1 MSKCIWKN
9 LANLEMPFSK
19 TKVSMRS
26 TRTFDMYIVMLL
38 LIFPNLC
45 DQFLNTGVFSNVN
58 IKVN

>member
-1 MSKCIWKN
+1 
-9 LANLEMPFSK
+9 MPFSK

-38 LIFPNLC
+38 LIFPNLS
-45 DQFLNTGVFSNVN
+45 DRFLNTGVFSNVN